1 MERMASEWG
10 MGMHRPG
17 GLEAGVP
24 AGAESGPE
32 KSMKNGAKNVLDNGT
47 EKEEGVKRQRRFRA
61 TGGAKEVDAELAGAF
76 RKKLC
81 ALLDAD
87 DVFGRCASLSHEEK
101 IARMF
106 LASAADKAGSDF
118 NCAVS
123 PKVRQQ
129 VPVLFYAA
137 AALIE
142 ERSGML
148 IQSSAEINHEGFG
161 RALLYSGR
169 IILALKSLR
178 VGFPFPFTSEEK
190 AVRYGVACVEEALAF
205 LGQYEQDTALHGLF
219 SLEG

>member
-1 MERMASEWG
+1 MEPMANGS
-10 MGMHRPG
+10 RT
-17 GLEAGVP
+17 
-24 AGAESGPE
+24 
-32 KSMKNGAKNVLDNGT
+32 GAKNDTDSGTKNAKDNVAKIGART
-47 EKEEGVKRQRRFRA
+47 GHENLPTGLKRQRLTWA
-61 TGGAKEVDAELAGAF
+61 AMGAGGSKAVDAELAGAF
-76 RKKLC
+76 RAKLC

-87 DVFGRCASLSHEEK
+87 DVFGRFASLSREEK

-129 VPVLFYAA
+129 VPLLFCAA

-142 ERSGML
+142 ERSGRF

-169 IILALKSLR
+169 LILALKSLR
-178 VGFPFPFTSEEK
+178 AGFPFPFTSEEK